1 MKAIMYN
8 AKNAPW
14 DVQMEAILTITS
26 VATIGNE
33 FQVAGLVQ
41 EGGIE
46 ALIRAIPLA
55 WSDCTILSA
64 ILDAFKCILD
74 VGRKHNKD
82 YSILLEELGGNSA
95 IESLQEH
102 QNDEVYLKS
111 LNILE
116 SYFEVPTT
124 EDENVVPETT
134 TDGTFAFGLQ
144 SKPLLPP
151 VQKPNILLKSN
162 TNAGA

>member
-1 MKAIMYN
+1 MDN

-14 DVQMEAILTITS
+14 EVQMEVISTITS
-26 VATIGNE
+26 VATIGND
-33 FQVAGLVQ
+33 FQVMTLVQ
-41 EGGIE
+41 RGGIE

-74 VGRKHNKD
+74 VGQKHNKD

-95 IESLQEH
+95 IENLQEH

-111 LNILE
+111 LYILE
-116 SYFEVPTT
+116 NYFEVPTL

-134 TDGTFAFGLQ
+134 ADGTFAFGLPCKQ
-144 SKPLLPP
+144 LFPP
-151 VQKPNILLKSN
+151 VQKPNILVKSN
-162 TNAGA
+162 VGNAGA